1 MYIYIFICIWGYMG
15 MSKSKLTLSI
25 DTNLIKTLKHLAI
38 DNECTVSE
46 MIENYIRAMKKN
58 RNIIKAIDD
67 IIE

>member
-1 MYIYIFICIWGYMG
+1 MG

-25 DTNLIKTLKHLAI
+25 DSNLIKTLKHLAI
-38 DNECTVSE
+38 DNECTISE

-67 IIE
+67 IIK